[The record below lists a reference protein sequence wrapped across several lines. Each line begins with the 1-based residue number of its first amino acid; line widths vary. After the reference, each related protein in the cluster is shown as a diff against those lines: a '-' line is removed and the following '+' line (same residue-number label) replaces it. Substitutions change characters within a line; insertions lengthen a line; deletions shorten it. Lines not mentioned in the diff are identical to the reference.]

1 MRICIFFCNKNSV
14 KVHLS
19 HNLTGNFSG
28 LEIKV
33 DCMTGIQLKKILS
46 PPEHTGRKRISFWQ
60 AILRGN
66 NNFKNRLL
74 F

>member
-1 MRICIFFCNKNSV
+1 
-14 KVHLS
+14 
-19 HNLTGNFSG
+19 
-28 LEIKV
+28 
-33 DCMTGIQLKKILS
+33 MTGIQLKKILS
-46 PPEHTGRKRISFWQ
+46 PPEHTGRKRISFWK